1 MHRYYLWLTSTL
13 LVAISP
19 HGAFALN
26 SSKGQAGSN
35 HATVHQYAIGSG
47 VTVGVLDVVPFG
59 IESPNYL
66 GSRLLA
72 QYDFYNRI
80 PSQLPDPL
88 LIANDFHET
97 IAAHAIASNDA
108 VYTGVAPAASIV
120 NAAIND
126 LNLDSRRAASAW
138 LRSNANVHIFNLS
151 ASFGPNTNGVST
163 EALYW
168 DWFGRA
174 TDSLLIVASG
184 NTGNQITIPAD
195 SYNGISVGAMDDATS
210 TRWGLSAYAL
220 NGGTGGTEVRGKP
233 DILAPGAN
241 ITDGISGA
249 AHPFSGTSF
258 AAPHVAG
265 AAALVQQYANDH
277 PTVDALNHRGIKA
290 LIMNSARKRYV
301 TRPEVASPVSF
312 DASAPDATYDKD
324 YLSCTPNCTI
334 ASLASAPLTQSWTPS
349 GWAYNGTKLTISK
362 PLDDEQGVG
371 FLDAT
376 RVIINQAAGNY
387 GPGQVAGIGWDQATI
402 NTSDL
407 PANHTYSIH
416 QTLAAGSFLT
426 ATLVWDRIAN
436 ELDGN
441 GIVNDIDTYTFG
453 ELANLDLRVLNVAD
467 QVIAESIS
475 TTDNVEH
482 LHFPL
487 PASGNPDDYKLQV
500 IYNGGGILAT
510 DFALAW
516 WTDPTPLVPGDYN
529 LDGSVNLADYQ
540 VWRANYMKD
549 STSSPLLRGDGDAN
563 VHVDAA
569 DYVLWRKHLGESWNA
584 GSGTNTT
591 AVPEPTS
598 LALLSLSLLGSLVGR
613 HSRR

>member
-1 MHRYYLWLTSTL
+1 M
-13 LVAISP
+13 
-19 HGAFALN
+19 ALN
-26 SSKGQAGSN
+26 ATKGPSGSN
-35 HATVHQYAIGSG
+35 HVTVHQYAAGDG
-47 VTVGVLDVVPFG
+47 VTVGVLDVVFFG

-72 QYDFYNRI
+72 QYDFYNKT
-80 PSQLPDPL
+80 PSQTPDPL
-88 LIANDFHET
+88 LNPNDFHET
-97 IAAHAIASNDA
+97 LAAHAIASNDPL
-108 VYTGVAPAASIV
+108 YTGVAPAASIV

-138 LRSNANVHIFNLS
+138 LRANANTRIFNLS
-151 ASFGPNTNGVST
+151 ASFGPNTNGIDP

-168 DWFGRA
+168 DWFGRT
-174 TDSLLIVASG
+174 TDSLLVVAAGNSG
-184 NTGNQITIPAD
+184 YQITIPAD

-210 TRWGLSAYAL
+210 TRWGFSAYAL
-220 NGGTGGTEVRGKP
+220 NGGIGGTEVRGKP
-233 DILAPGAN
+233 DILAPGVN
-241 ITDGISGA
+241 ITDGISADG
-249 AHPFSGTSF
+249 HPFSGTSF

-265 AAALVQQYANDH
+265 AAALVSGYASDH
-277 PTVDALNHRGIKA
+277 PTSDVINHRGIKA

-301 TRPEVASPVSF
+301 TSPEILSPVSY
-312 DASAPDATYDKD
+312 DAAASDAAFDKD
-324 YLSCTPNCTI
+324 YLSCAPGCTI
-334 ASLASAPLTQSWTPS
+334 ANPGSPPLTQSWTPS
-349 GWAYNGTKLTISK
+349 GWTYDGTKLSVSK

-387 GPGQVAGIGWDQATI
+387 GPGQVAGIGWDQSTIAT
-402 NTSDL
+402 TDL
-407 PANHTYSIH
+407 PASHTYSLH

-441 GIVNDIDTYTFG
+441 GIVNDLDTYTFG
-453 ELANLDLRVLNVAD
+453 ELANLDLRVLNGAN

-487 PASGNPDDYKLQV
+487 PTNGNPDDYKLQV

-529 LDGSVNLADYQ
+529 LDGTVNVSDYD
-540 VWRANYMKD
+540 VWRANFGT
-549 STSSPLLRGDGDAN
+549 STATSPLLHADGDAN
-563 VHVDAA
+563 GHVDAG
-569 DYVLWRKHLGESWNA
+569 DYVLWRNHVGESWA
-584 GSGTNTT
+584 VGSGIGSGG
-591 AVPEPTS
+591 AVPEPSTLIMMS
-598 LALLSLSLLGSLVGR
+598 LASLSMVNVSDR
-613 HSRR
+613 RSRSRQHSV